1 MKTKLITILSACLCM
16 ASLSA
21 QKAEPDPH
29 PDTLRVMTY
38 NVWYAFKE
46 GKAKA
51 EGLEWVHSQTP
62 DVVALQELT
71 SIKPAELQAFATA
84 WGHGH
89 SALLKTSGFSV
100 GLTSRW
106 EIEVVEKG
114 LEGMHHGYLHAKTNG
129 VHYVVV
135 HLSPFQW
142 KVREREAGILVGKIK
157 PLLEKKE
164 KVIVLGD
171 FNAFSPDDKKWL
183 EDRKNA
189 ELLKSKKES
198 DAMHSHVQN
207 LKDGKFHYGVL
218 DAFFKAGLVDTA
230 KGHLPEKFE
239 TRPDQSYR
247 RVGGQ
252 ENGRQDRRTHRLHP
266 CQPQH
271 LSECQPLYHHNRG
284 CRQQSFRPLPGD
296 YRFPRT
302 QRPQPIDLDKDQRRK
317 KDQSHTPGLRGRVEA

>member
-1 MKTKLITILSACLCM
+1 MKTKLITLLSACLCV
-16 ASLSA
+16 AALSV
-21 QKAEPDPH
+21 QETDPDPH

-38 NVWYAFKE
+38 NVWYAFEE

-71 SIKPAELQAFATA
+71 NIKPTELQAFATA

-106 EIEVVEKG
+106 EIEVIEKG
-114 LEGMHHGYLHAKTNG
+114 LKDMHHGYLHAKTNG

-142 KVREREAGILVGKIK
+142 QVREREARILVGKIK

-171 FNAFSPDDKKWL
+171 FNAFSPEDKKWL
-183 EDRKNA
+183 EAPKNA
-189 ELLKSKKES
+189 ELLQSKKES
-198 DAMHSHVQN
+198 DATHSHVQN
-207 LKDGKFHYGVL
+207 LKDGTFHYGVL
-218 DAFFKAGLVDTA
+218 DAFFKAGLIDTA

-239 TRPDQSYR
+239 TRLTSPTG
-247 RVGGQ
+247 VW
-252 ENGRQDRRTHRLHP
+252 
-266 CQPQH
+266 
-271 LSECQPLYHHNRG
+271 
-284 CRQQSFRPLPGD
+284 GD
-296 YRFPRT
+296 KKTAVKIGER
-302 QRPQPIDLDKDQRRK
+302 IDFILASPNIYQNVSRSTIITEGVVNKVSDHYPVITDFKERI
-317 KDQSHTPGLRGRVEA
+317 P